1 MALIRGR
8 FIMFGL
14 AFKKAPPTVF
24 VIQYAH
30 GKVVR
35 TGAGQS
41 FWYLSPFSTIVDVPL
56 SSTDVPFVFREITV
70 DYQDVTIQGQLTY
83 RIINPQKIAE
93 LLDFSVDAFGHY
105 VSDPLPDELIAQR
118 LVNETQVV
126 ARTIM
131 QDMTL
136 REVLTNS
143 DRIVQQLF
151 TTLRDST
158 SFTALGV
165 ELMTLTIA
173 SAKPTPEMA
182 RALEAAAREE
192 LQRQADQ
199 AIYMRRNAA
208 VEEERRIKESELNT
222 EIAVEAK
229 RRQIR
234 ETKMAADIAL
244 EEQRA
249 QLIDQQVENDRKD
262 ADSRAYA
269 LSATLKPLENA
280 DWRTLMAVA
289 AKGSDPR
296 LAIAMAFQ
304 ELAQN
309 AGKIGQLNVS
319 PDLLQTLLKE

>member
-1 MALIRGR
+1 
-8 FIMFGL
+8 MFGFV
-14 AFKKAPPTVF
+14 FKKAPPTVF
-24 VIQYAH
+24 VIQYVN

-35 TGAGQS
+35 AGAGQS
-41 FWYLSPFSTIVDVPL
+41 LWYFSPFSTIVDVPL

-70 DYQDVTIQGQLTY
+70 DYQDVTVQGQLTY
-83 RIINPQKIAE
+83 RIANPERTAE
-93 LLDFSVDAFGHY
+93 VLDFSVDSLGDY
-105 VSDPLPDELIAQR
+105 NSDPPPDELLMQR
-118 LVNETQVV
+118 LVNEAQVV
-126 ARTIM
+126 ARSIM
-131 QDMTL
+131 QHMTL
-136 REVLTNS
+136 REALTNS
-143 DRIVQQLF
+143 ERLVQELF
-151 TTLRDST
+151 TTLRQSA
-158 SFTALGV
+158 SLTALGV
-165 ELMTLTIA
+165 ELMTLTIG
-173 SAKPTPEMA
+173 SVKPTPEMA

-192 LQRQADQ
+192 LQRQSDQ

-269 LSATLKPLENA
+269 LTTTLKPLENA

-289 AKGSDPR
+289 ARGGDAR
-296 LAIAMAFQ
+296 FAISLAFQ

-309 AGKIGQLNVS
+309 AGKIGQLNVT
-319 PDLLQTLLKE
+319 PDLLQSLLTSKKEA